1 MVEIAVLP
9 CQSDQLGDMH
19 RGTIGTSTSLVL
31 ELEDD
36 DDSLNSFSDVVVDVS
51 SLVSDFVS
59 DLTGLV
65 DG

>member
-1 MVEIAVLP
+1 MLP
-9 CQSDQLGDMH
+9 CQSDQLGDMQ
-19 RGTIGTSTSLVL
+19 RGTIGTSSSLVL

-36 DDSLNSFSDVVVDVS
+36 DSLNSFSGVVVEVS

-59 DLTGLV
+59 DLVVGLV